1 MTVRLDTVRRRVVLD
16 DAALAVACLLA
27 VEPEHDALGR
37 PGSREPRAALEA
49 AGALLDGRPT
59 DWLAALLE
67 VVAKPNFR
75 TSVELHAEGQL
86 VVTAAAWGRGER
98 LVLGQVADG
107 GTELSALEPVH
118 LPWIVAREVALRPYP
133 EPRCNEPIT
142 VGVKQIEAAQLAL
155 DTGDAQRAAAALG
168 DVAAE
173 ALPLLRDRNS
183 SWRVTASFA
192 DDGGETVTRSLAALD
207 AGPHGLYL
215 TEAVELQDGSPAVR
229 LEPANAEIVV
239 EALLALFVPES
250 PVAAA
255 TG

>member
-1 MTVRLDTVRRRVVLD
+1 MTVRLDTIRRRAVLD
-16 DAALAVACLLA
+16 DAALAVGCPLA

-37 PGSREPRAALEA
+37 PGALKPRAALEA

-67 VVAKPNFR
+67 VVARPDFR
-75 TSVELHAEGQL
+75 ASVEMHAEGQL

-155 DTGDAQRAAAALG
+155 D
-168 DVAAE
+168 
-173 ALPLLRDRNS
+173 
-183 SWRVTASFA
+183 
-192 DDGGETVTRSLAALD
+192 

-215 TEAVELQDGSPAVR
+215 TEAVELQDASPAVR
-229 LEPANAEIVV
+229 FEPANSEIAV